1 MARLIADAQTETMN
15 HTRII
20 NNMISF
26 DFIPFRIFNLILWIM
41 MLRIKDTLHLYPQM
55 YQEF

>member
-1 MARLIADAQTETMN
+1 MARLIADAETETMN

-20 NNMISF
+20 NNMTSF
-26 DFIPFRIFNLILWIM
+26 DFIPFRIFNLIFWIM